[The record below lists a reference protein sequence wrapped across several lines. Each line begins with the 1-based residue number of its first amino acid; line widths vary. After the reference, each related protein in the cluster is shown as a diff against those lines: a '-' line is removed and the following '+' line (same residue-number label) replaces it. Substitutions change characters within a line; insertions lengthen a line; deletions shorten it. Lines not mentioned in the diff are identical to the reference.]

1 MNAYVREPVNAFTHL
16 GGAIL
21 SFVAL
26 LAMLVKVSVKMPS
39 VATISAVILFGVG
52 MMILYLASAVYHSV
66 VASERIIYFF
76 RKLDHSMIF
85 ILIAGTYAPFCLIT
99 LQAANGL
106 LLFGLVYATAICGI
120 IFKMFWFN
128 CPRWLSTAIYLMM
141 GWLIVLFFS
150 PLSESLSIEGISF
163 LVLGG
168 VFYTIGGCIYGA
180 KPKWLEFKY
189 MGHHEIFHI
198 FVLLGSLAH
207 FLCVYC
213 YVI

>member
-16 GGAIL
+16 GGAVL

-39 VATISAVILFGVG
+39 VSTISAVILFGVG
-52 MMILYLASAVYHSV
+52 MMILYTASAMYHSV
-66 VASERIIYFF
+66 VASERVIYFF

-106 LLFGLVYATAICGI
+106 LLFVLVYATAICGI
-120 IFKMFWFN
+120 VFKMFWFN

-141 GWLIVLFFS
+141 GWLIVLFFA
-150 PLSESLSIEGISF
+150 PLSENLSMEGILF

-168 VFYTIGGCIYGA
+168 IFYTIGGFIYGA

-207 FLCVYC
+207 FLCIYF

>member
-1 MNAYVREPVNAFTHL
+1 MREPVNAFTHL

-21 SFVAL
+21 SFIAL

-39 VATISAVILFGVG
+39 ISTISAVILFGVG
-52 MMILYLASAVYHSV
+52 MMILYAASAVYHSV
-66 VASERIIYFF
+66 VASERVIYFF

-106 LLFGLVYATAICGI
+106 LLFVLVYATAICGI
-120 IFKMFWFN
+120 VFKMFWFN

-141 GWLIVLFFS
+141 GWLIVLFFA
-150 PLSESLSIEGISF
+150 PLSENLSIEGILF

-168 VFYTIGGCIYGA
+168 VFYTIGGFIYGV

-189 MGHHEIFHI
+189 MGHHEVFHI

-207 FLCVYC
+207 FVCVYC

>member
-39 VATISAVILFGVG
+39 VSTISAVILFGVG
-52 MMILYLASAVYHSV
+52 MMILYAASTVYHSV
-66 VASERIIYFF
+66 VASERVIYFF

-85 ILIAGTYAPFCLIT
+85 LLIAGTYAPFCLIT

-106 LLFGLVYATAICGI
+106 LLFVLVYATAICGI
-120 IFKMFWFN
+120 VFKMFWFN

-141 GWLIVLFFS
+141 GWLIVLFFA
-150 PLSESLSIEGISF
+150 PLSENLSMEGILF

-168 VFYTIGGCIYGA
+168 IFYTIGGFIYGA

-207 FLCVYC
+207 FLCIYF